1 MHDHG
6 LLCRCGNRGCLET
19 VASTTV
25 MIELLSRT
33 SPSTVTTS
41 DIVREA
47 LAGDHAT
54 LRIIEDAGL
63 AVGRSVA
70 GIVNLV
76 NPGIV
81 VIGGPLASLGDLL
94 LDPIRRGLAVYAVP
108 MLSDA
113 TELVM
118 SSLGEQAEALGA
130 AALVLRQAGMHVPI
144 TRTR

>member
-1 MHDHG
+1 
-6 LLCRCGNRGCLET
+6 

-33 SPSTVTTS
+33 SPTTVATS
-41 DIVREA
+41 DIVRA
-47 LAGDHAT
+47 GLAGDHAT

-70 GIVNLV
+70 AIVNLV

-81 VIGGPLASLGDLL
+81 VIGGPLASLGELL
-94 LDPIRRGLAVYAVP
+94 LEPIRRGLGVYAVP
-108 MLSDA
+108 MLSET

-130 AALVLRQAGMHVPI
+130 SALVLRQAGLLSPLPL
-144 TRTR
+144 